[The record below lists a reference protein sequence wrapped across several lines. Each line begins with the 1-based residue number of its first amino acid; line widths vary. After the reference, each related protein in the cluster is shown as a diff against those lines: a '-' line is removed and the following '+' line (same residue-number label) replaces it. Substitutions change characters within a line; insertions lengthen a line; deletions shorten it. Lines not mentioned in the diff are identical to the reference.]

1 MATLRL
7 TTLGVGAMRSPRHA
21 PAGLLVEYD
30 GVRVM
35 IDGGP
40 GADPTGRLDAWL
52 VTDERAELGPAIRRL
67 ARARGLEAEARPF
80 SKGDLAIERHAVV
93 HTSHPAYGYR
103 IRAGHATA
111 AWAPEFWEF
120 PHWADAADLL
130 FAEAAGWTRRIA
142 FAGGV
147 GGHMDALSVCREAK
161 RRGVRRLVLAH
172 IGRSTIRAREA
183 GEAPPF
189 GDFGD
194 DGRVYRLRV

>member
-1 MATLRL
+1 
-7 TTLGVGAMRSPRHA
+7 
-21 PAGLLVEYD
+21 
-30 GVRVM
+30 M

-40 GADPTGRLDAWL
+40 GAIPTGRLDAWL

-67 ARARGLEAEARPF
+67 ARERGLEAAARPY
-80 SKGDLAIERHAVV
+80 SKGDLAIERHDVV

-103 IRAGHATA
+103 IRAGRAKA

-120 PHWADAADLL
+120 PAWVDGADIL
-130 FAEAAGWTRRIA
+130 FAEAAGWKRRIA

-147 GGHMDALSVCREAK
+147 GGHMDALSVCREAE

-189 GDFGD
+189 GEFGD
-194 DGRVYRLRV
+194 DGREYRLRV